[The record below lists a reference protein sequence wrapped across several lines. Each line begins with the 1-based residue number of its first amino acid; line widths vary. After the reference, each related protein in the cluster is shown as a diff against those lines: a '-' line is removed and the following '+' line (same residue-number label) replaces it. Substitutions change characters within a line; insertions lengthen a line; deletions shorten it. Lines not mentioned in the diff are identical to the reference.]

1 MFGFIGLIQPYIGHN
16 AFLERPAL
24 SKFMAIPHYAYL
36 VLKMPGPHDVISIRG
51 DIKRAYD
58 CDRES
63 YETVD
68 RLTTSV
74 ELQELKKA
82 LAECPPPP
90 QTRSCPRS
98 RHSRRPSSQRTHS
111 ARWSRYPWVSP
122 IKLLTWGIVWI
133 QNRNPHSSNSSTKI
147 GTPSHGS
154 LLTCLEFLGS

>member
-82 LAECPPPP
+82 LAESPPL
-90 QTRSCPRS
+90 PRPD
-98 RHSRRPSSQRTHS
+98 H
-111 ARWSRYPWVSP
+111 ARGQDIQDVHPA
-122 IKLLTWGIVWI
+122 KGLTQQDGPAI
-133 QNRNPHSSNSSTKI
+133 P
-147 GTPSHGS
+147 G
-154 LLTCLEFLGS
+154 

>member
-82 LAECPPPP
+82 LAESPPP
-90 QTRSCPRS
+90 
-98 RHSRRPSSQRTHS
+98 
-111 ARWSRYPWVSP
+111 SP
-122 IKLLTWGIVWI
+122 DPIMPEVKTFKTSI
-133 QNRNPHSSNSSTKI
+133 QPKDSLSKMVPLSLGAPYKVAHMGNSVDPK
-147 GTPSHGS
+147 
-154 LLTCLEFLGS
+154 